1 MTELSCLPVGMT
13 SAEKNVYPVCNTDES
28 STDADDVTPEYFE
41 GADPCV
47 LTGYRE
53 MQGCG
58 SEQVGASEEGCG
70 EDYSAIVDDQEELS
84 FMYPAFREF
93 SINLLAIFEG

>member
-1 MTELSCLPVGMT
+1 M
-13 SAEKNVYPVCNTDES
+13 
-28 STDADDVTPEYFE
+28 
-41 GADPCV
+41 
-47 LTGYRE
+47 TGYRE

-58 SEQVGASEEGCG
+58 SEQVVGASEEGCR
-70 EDYSAIVDDQEELS
+70 EDCSAIVDDQEELS